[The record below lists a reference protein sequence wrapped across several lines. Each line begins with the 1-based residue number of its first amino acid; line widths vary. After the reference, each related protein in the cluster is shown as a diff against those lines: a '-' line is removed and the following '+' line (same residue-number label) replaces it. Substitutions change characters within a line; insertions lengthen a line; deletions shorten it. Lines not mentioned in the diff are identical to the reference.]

1 MKVYTSKPDTLPPGA
16 RRFLYGLFCWL
27 NRNIIVLRWLGA
39 LLRRFPFVGGW
50 AGVAARASAVR
61 GVMTRP
67 QSFSNTAHAPNLAS
81 GEYLIGMDPGPTY
94 HDDKV
99 LLDER
104 LAALAPTLPESA
116 DKEAQRLVAQLKNQG
131 TKPFDLIEDYLMWIV
146 FRAMDPLFGSAT
158 DRVAAGAHGNVKDRG
173 LQRQYLMEIR
183 YVAGQL
189 LAGSSATLRVQR
201 RAELCADALR
211 ARISGVSNDIRQAWQ
226 APASLKFIERNAVGL
241 AWISHP
247 VTVQSGAL
255 IVEELLKRPE
265 AHKDLRKRA
274 AQLASTIWQ
283 DDDFRDLVRNH
294 VLELMRFRPIF
305 PLLARDVPRDT
316 EFETGARRNAPCPG
330 GGKMTVLS
338 IAAMF
343 DRQAVPD
350 SKRFCPSRDWGKQED
365 LRWLMF
371 GYGTRQCPARVY
383 AVDILTSALIGLL
396 ILPELQLADR
406 ESKAIT
412 YDGALMS
419 GMRVRFASQEG
430 KDSHA

>member
-1 MKVYTSKPDTLPPGA
+1 
-16 RRFLYGLFCWL
+16 
-27 NRNIIVLRWLGA
+27 
-39 LLRRFPFVGGW
+39 
-50 AGVAARASAVR
+50 
-61 GVMTRP
+61 
-67 QSFSNTAHAPNLAS
+67 
-81 GEYLIGMDPGPTY
+81 
-94 HDDKV
+94 
-99 LLDER
+99 
-104 LAALAPTLPESA
+104 
-116 DKEAQRLVAQLKNQG
+116 
-131 TKPFDLIEDYLMWIV
+131 
-146 FRAMDPLFGSAT
+146 
-158 DRVAAGAHGNVKDRG
+158 
-173 LQRQYLMEIR
+173 
-183 YVAGQL
+183 
-189 LAGSSATLRVQR
+189 
-201 RAELCADALR
+201 
-211 ARISGVSNDIRQAWQ
+211 
-226 APASLKFIERNAVGL
+226 
-241 AWISHP
+241 
-247 VTVQSGAL
+247 
-255 IVEELLKRPE
+255 
-265 AHKDLRKRA
+265 LRKRA
-274 AQLASTIWQ
+274 AQLASTVWQ

-419 GMRVRFASQEG
+419 GMRVRFASHVG
-430 KDSHA
+430 KDGHA